1 VSCRNVC
8 VIAVRS
14 FVIAAFAAFGGGCK
28 PNFPE
33 SPTPTPQLGS
43 IQLHYNSPH
52 VSVTQGGT
60 VSLTL
65 YAIDTEGIFQNV
77 TNQAAWSSI
86 DPTTVTVTPGVARA
100 VRGGIVDVIASYGG
114 LTTTARIIAINAGQ
128 PVILR
133 LLPESDR
140 RAGTTSQARAML
152 GTTLDVTPQAAWS
165 SSDSAVLTVT
175 GGAVTH
181 RAPGTAAVTA
191 TYNNTSATYY
201 VSVPPITSLPPLP

>member
-1 VSCRNVC
+1 M
-8 VIAVRS
+8 
-14 FVIAAFAAFGGGCK
+14 
-28 PNFPE
+28 
-33 SPTPTPQLGS
+33 
-43 IQLHYNSPH
+43 
-52 VSVTQGGT
+52 
-60 VSLTL
+60 SLTL

-140 RAGTTSQARAML
+140 RAGTTSQARAMRA
-152 GTTLDVTPQAAWS
+152 GSQPVDV
-165 SSDSAVLTVT
+165 
-175 GGAVTH
+175 G
-181 RAPGTAAVTA
+181 
-191 TYNNTSATYY
+191 
-201 VSVPPITSLPPLP
+201 LPENP